1 MKQKIKIVDLI
12 RDDGRWLGGVPPGPV
27 YVIEWDKKT
36 YEVVAS
42 DGVILVDLA
51 RQSSRL
57 DMLVLA
63 NFLFT
68 KSVMWKSLHE

>member
-12 RDDGRWLGGVPPGPV
+12 RDDGRWLGGVSPDSV

-36 YEVVAS
+36 YEVVAPG
-42 DGVILVDLA
+42 GVTLVDLA

-68 KSVMWKSLHE
+68 KSVMWKALHD